1 MTAHF
6 GNSLT
11 EQRRLLAGA
20 AAVLLDAHTV
30 IRVGGVDRASWLHAL
45 LSQNI
50 QGQPVG
56 ASVEALLLDPQG
68 HVEQDIHLV
77 IADDAIWLWVGAER
91 GQALVAWLQRMVFRS
106 KVEIDDVSNRYAI
119 VATIGSPLATAELHW
134 NDPWPATA
142 AGGFRYASAE
152 ATAHAAADWNYF
164 ENLVAIGATDAVF
177 ADLEPAGTSA
187 LDALRIAAH
196 RPAEPELDD
205 RTLPH
210 ELDLLATA
218 VHLSKGCYRG
228 QETVAKVHNLG
239 HPPRR
244 LVLLHLD
251 GSGHELP
258 TVGDEVRLVGAE
270 AARGRI
276 TSTATH
282 FEAGPIALAV
292 ISRGVPTDA
301 RLQVVSP
308 TGQVIDA
315 NQEVI
320 VPPEAGNVA
329 NLAARGLTRK
339 NLMGGKS

>member
-1 MTAHF
+1 MAAHF

-11 EQRRLLAGA
+11 EQRGLLAGRS
-20 AAVLLDAHTV
+20 AVVLDAHT
-30 IRVGGVDRASWLHAL
+30 ILRVSGVDRANWLHAL

-77 IADDAIWLWVGAER
+77 VADEAIWLWVGAER
-91 GQALVAWLQRMVFRS
+91 GGALLTWLQRMVFRS
-106 KVEIDDVSNRYAI
+106 KVVVEDLSAEYAL
-119 VATIGSPLATAELHW
+119 VATFGAEVSGAELIWH
-134 NDPWPATA
+134 DPWPEVV
-142 AGGFRYASAE
+142 AGGVRYSKAAIEPRQWHVSE
-152 ATAHAAADWNYF
+152 SLVRAAD
-164 ENLVAIGATDAVF
+164 LDAALAGF
-177 ADLEPAGTSA
+177 EPAGTNA

-196 RPAEPELDD
+196 RPAEAELDE

-244 LVLLHLD
+244 IVLLHLD

-258 TVGDEVRLVGAE
+258 TVGDEVRVVGAE
-270 AARGRI
+270 QSRGRI
-276 TSTATH
+276 TSVGNH

-292 ISRGVPTDA
+292 VSRSVPVVA
-301 RLQVVSP
+301 ELHVVSP
-308 TGQVIDA
+308 DGRVIDA
-315 NQEVI
+315 SQEVI
-320 VPPEAGNVA
+320 VPPDAGNVA

-339 NLMGGKS
+339 NLMGGKG